1 MAWRVELSSLA
12 QKNLEQRDPQIARLI
27 LAFLNERVANLDDV
41 RSIGE
46 ALKGSR
52 LGDLWKYRAGDYRVI
67 CSIEVG
73 AMLVLVVKIGNL
85 REVYR

>member
-12 QKNLEQRDPQIARLI
+12 QKNLEQRDPQVARRI
-27 LAFLNERVANLDDV
+27 LVFLNERVANLDDV
-41 RSIGE
+41 RSNGE

-67 CSIEVG
+67 CSIEDG